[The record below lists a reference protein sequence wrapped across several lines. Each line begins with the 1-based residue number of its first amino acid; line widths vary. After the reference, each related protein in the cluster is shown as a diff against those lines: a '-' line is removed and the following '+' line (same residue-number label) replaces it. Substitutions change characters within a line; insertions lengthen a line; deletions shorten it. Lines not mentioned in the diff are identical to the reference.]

1 MRSSVSGTPMS
12 LLKLAS
18 LQSVASFCLRTDA
31 INSFT
36 VVLPFEPPTQT
47 TGSIK
52 SFRYAAANF
61 LSAAQTSLTTST
73 AHFGSFAGI
82 FFCPMTTAA
91 TPLAATSLKK
101 SWPSKCSPLMAKNK
115 SPACAFRESVQTFL
129 TIVSA
134 APRRISPSQASTT
147 NFKERSSTKY
157 SLQQKRGRDDG
168 GDGFIQRACVI
179 FTAAAGIGFVQRR
192 DLKHAHF
199 RIVQIGDAPAA
210 LRGNLFGAGAG
221 VPGGVGEHFDFLP
234 GNFCVKEL
242 RPLGGEQ
249 NPLLDQRGRVK
260 LRKPVNVA

>member
-47 TGSIK
+47 TGSAN

-61 LSAAQTSLTTST
+61 PSAILTSSTTNIATPGAALGFGLWTLDFST
-73 AHFGSFAGI
+73 
-82 FFCPMTTAA
+82 TTAA
-91 TPLAATSLKK
+91 TPFAATSSRK

-157 SLQQKRGRDDG
+157 SLQQKRGREDG

-179 FTAAAGIGFVQRR
+179 FTRSE
-192 DLKHAHF
+192 
-199 RIVQIGDAPAA
+199 
-210 LRGNLFGAGAG
+210 
-221 VPGGVGEHFDFLP
+221 EHTS
-234 GNFCVKEL
+234 
-242 RPLGGEQ
+242 
-249 NPLLDQRGRVK
+249 
-260 LRKPVNVA
+260 